1 MGAGPGREGLEGPM
15 TEHKPPPP
23 SSSGPQAVSAEPA
36 RVCRACGEDVP
47 PELLAANP
55 ARGLC
60 EACGDALAASQRGR
74 RFGVCGQRGG

>member
-1 MGAGPGREGLEGPM
+1 M
-15 TEHKPPPP
+15 TDQRDKPPQRPP
-23 SSSGPQAVSAEPA
+23 APSVQVAA
-36 RVCRACGEDVP
+36 CRACGEDVP

-60 EACGDALAASQRGR
+60 EACGDALAASRRGR

>member
-1 MGAGPGREGLEGPM
+1 M
-15 TEHKPPPP
+15 TEHKPSPPV
-23 SSSGPQAVSAEPA
+23 SSAPLPALSGPPA
-36 RVCRACGEDVP
+36 ACRACGEDVP